1 MSRDAGFTI
10 ADLDTR
16 LLRDA
21 KFRAL
26 RRHLTLQAERTEAVT
41 LYVAVLLESWEAG
54 ERLTLDEATPEWV
67 NPTPAVAQALVTV
80 GLLNEDGRIPE
91 AAWNSWFV
99 TAAERRQIS
108 RDRWKRA
115 QANRRGRKPK
125 PSPDD
130 TAGSHRGVIDESA
143 DSHRPPT
150 VRPSVPAEPL
160 LPAAAGATKGESGMK
175 PDEEE
180 SGTAQPT
187 YYQRPQPPGA
197 ASGRKGNGVDAAPT
211 HLADVFQRMGLPLP
225 AVVIGPP
232 AEPTR

>member
-10 ADLDTR
+10 ADLDTG

-26 RRHLTLQAERTEAVT
+26 RRDLTLQAERTEAVT

-54 ERLTLDEATPEWV
+54 ERLTLDEATPEWM
-67 NPTPAVAQALVTV
+67 NPTSGVAQALITV
-80 GLLNEDGRIPE
+80 GLLDEDGRIPE

-143 DSHRPPT
+143 GSHRPPT
-150 VRPSVPAEPL
+150 VRPSVPAEPV
-160 LPAAAGATKGESGMK
+160 LPAAAGATKEVSGMK
-175 PDEEE
+175 PDEEKN
-180 SGTAQPT
+180 GTAQPT
-187 YYQRPQPPGA
+187 NQRPRPPEA
-197 ASGRKGNGVDAAPT
+197 ASGRKRNGVDPEPVP
-211 HLADVFQRMGLPLP
+211 LADVIRGMGLTLP
-225 AVVIGPP
+225 AVVSEPP
-232 AEPTR
+232 AGPTR